1 MQNVILDGESA
12 YVESNDKGES
22 YLVLIIPIPDKGSGW
37 VPNGS
42 KSIERVTAIHAAN
55 GELGF
60 RDMLTAGTQ
69 VPIKGLDDPTAKVV
83 VKLTVDPYV
92 ARDIL
97 GQEIVLNE
105 NAGTS
110 TPRRERRGIPVDD
123 LTAKAVDNSRK
134 AGPVT
139 TRKMTPKE
147 RIAAKK

>member
-1 MQNVILDGESA
+1 MQNVVLNADMA
-12 YVESNDKGES
+12 YVEDGH
-22 YLVLIIPIPDKGSGW
+22 LVLIIPIPDKGSGW

-97 GQEIVLNE
+97 NQEIVLSE

-110 TPRRERRGIPVDD
+110 TPRKERRGIPVDA

-134 AGPVT
+134 AGAVS
-139 TRKMTPKE
+139 TRKMTPRE
-147 RIAAKK
+147 RIAANK

>member
-1 MQNVILDGESA
+1 MQNVILTEDMA
-12 YVESNDKGES
+12 YIEDRH
-22 YLVLIIPIPDKGSGW
+22 LVLIIPIPDKGSGW
-37 VPNGS
+37 VPDGS
-42 KSIERVTAIHAAN
+42 QSVERVTAIHAAN

-69 VPIKGLDDPTAKVV
+69 VPIKGLDDATAKVV

-92 ARDIL
+92 ARDVL

-105 NAGTS
+105 RTGKAA
-110 TPRRERRGIPVDD
+110 TPKARRGIPLDD
-123 LTAKAVDNSRK
+123 LTGKAVDNSRK

-139 TRKMTPKE
+139 TRKMTPAE

>member
-12 YVESNDKGES
+12 YIEDGH
-22 YLVLIIPIPDKGSGW
+22 LVLIIPIPDKGSGW
-37 VPNGS
+37 VPDGG
-42 KSIERVTAIHAAN
+42 KSVERVTAIHAAN

-92 ARDIL
+92 ARDTF
-97 GQEIVLNE
+97 GQEIVLPDVKG
-105 NAGTS
+105 ATS
-110 TPRRERRGIPVDD
+110 KRAERRGIPLDD

-139 TRKMTPKE
+139 TRKMTVKE
-147 RIAAKK
+147 RLAAKK

>member
-1 MQNVILDGESA
+1 MQNVVLNADMA
-12 YVESNDKGES
+12 YVEDGH
-22 YLVLIIPIPDKGSGW
+22 LVLIIPIPDKGSGW

-97 GQEIVLNE
+97 NQEIVLSD

-110 TPRRERRGIPVDD
+110 SPRKERRGIPVDD
-123 LTAKAVDNSRK
+123 LTHKAVDNSRK
-134 AGPVT
+134 AGAVT
-139 TRKMTPKE
+139 TRKMTPSEK
-147 RIAAKK
+147 IAANK